1 MEFNEIGELTTITFD
16 MDCLH
21 AMVLICRNAMDSGVD
36 GVQHVEAF
44 HAAFVAATLIARTH
58 GDIGEQNRAHMAAI
72 HARIKEGR
80 L

>member
-1 MEFNEIGELTTITFD
+1 MRFEEIGELTTITFD

-21 AMVLICRNAMDSGVD
+21 ALALICQTAMDSGVD
-36 GVQHVEAF
+36 GVQHVEVF

-72 HARIKEGR
+72 HGRIKAGAR
-80 L
+80 